1 MAKAK
6 KGKLTLE
13 DALVPVEEQPYEIP
27 ENWCWTKIN
36 SVANVYTGNS
46 INERVKTEKYEGQQS
61 GLLFIA
67 TKDVDFDNSIN
78 YETNVR
84 ITDPENFKKAPANTA
99 LLCIEG
105 GSAGRKIGFTNQEV
119 CFGNKLCAFSS
130 DKIEP
135 KYIYYFLQSNAF
147 IYQFNDKKHGLIGGV
162 SVKDLC
168 EIGIAL
174 PPLEEQKRIVEQI
187 ENLFSKLDEAKEKA
201 IDSLDETNLRK
212 TAILDYAFNGNLTKS
227 WRKQQN
233 VLNNSTLLSI
243 SEFSKTLSKKDQ
255 KYIEECQS
263 NCEEYLLEDGTVW
276 YKTIIGSVGVVTNG
290 STPSRKC
297 DSYWNGSI
305 PWVSSGEVRN
315 NIIIQT
321 NESITEEGY
330 NNSSVKLLPKGTVL
344 IAMIGEGKTRGQS
357 AVLDIEATTNQNI
370 AAIIINHGFVNSK
383 FLWYWLQKQY
393 KSNREKGAG
402 SGPQALNCQRVREL
416 EFVVPTIEEQNKI
429 VEIIDAMMEK
439 ENQVIDEIE
448 NVIDKI
454 DSIKKSMLAKAFR
467 GELGTN
473 IADEESS
480 IELLK
485 SIIEA

>member
-6 KGKLTLE
+6 KGKLTIE
-13 DALVPVEEQPYEIP
+13 DALVPVEEQPYEVP

-36 SVANVYTGNS
+36 SVASVYTGNS
-46 INERVKTEKYEGQQS
+46 INERIKAEKYEGQQS

-119 CFGNKLCAFSS
+119 CFGNKLCAFAS

-174 PPLEEQKRIVEQI
+174 PPLAEQKRIVEQI
-187 ENLFSKLDEAKEKA
+187 EKLFSKLDEAKDKVQQT
-201 IDSLDETNLRK
+201 IDSYDDRRASILHEAFNGELTKEWRKNNSIDICSWKNTTISGIAELVTKGASPRWQGVEYLDDDTQTLFVTSENVREGYLDLTKEKYLDNKINDIQKRSVLKKGDVLVNIVGASIGRSAIYNIDKLANTNQAVCLIRLNDIELNQYVCFYLNSPVALRYYSDNKSETARANLSLADINNLPINIPSK
-212 TAILDYAFNGNLTKS
+212 LEANEIMKVVDAILDKEK
-227 WRKQQN
+227 R
-233 VLNNSTLLSI
+233 
-243 SEFSKTLSKKDQ
+243 
-255 KYIEECQS
+255 
-263 NCEEYLLEDGTVW
+263 
-276 YKTIIGSVGVVTNG
+276 
-290 STPSRKC
+290 
-297 DSYWNGSI
+297 
-305 PWVSSGEVRN
+305 
-315 NIIIQT
+315 
-321 NESITEEGY
+321 
-330 NNSSVKLLPKGTVL
+330 
-344 IAMIGEGKTRGQS
+344 
-357 AVLDIEATTNQNI
+357 VLD
-370 AAIIINHGFVNSK
+370 S
-383 FLWYWLQKQY
+383 
-393 KSNREKGAG
+393 
-402 SGPQALNCQRVREL
+402 ALLTL
-416 EFVVPTIEEQNKI
+416 EQ
-429 VEIIDAMMEK
+429 IDLM
-439 ENQVIDEIE
+439 
-448 NVIDKI
+448 
-454 DSIKKSMLAKAFR
+454 KKSILAKAFR

-473 IADEESS
+473 IADEENA

-485 SIIEA
+485 SILA

>member
-6 KGKLTLE
+6 KGKLTIE

-46 INERVKTEKYEGQQS
+46 INERVKAEKYEGKQS

-119 CFGNKLCAFSS
+119 CFGNKLCAFAS

-187 ENLFSKLDEAKEKA
+187 ENLFTKLDECIEKVSNVSVASLGRRKSIINKA
-201 IDSLDETNLRK
+201 ISGELLNKKIDIVSLNDIVSTIKIGPFGSSLHKEDYVESEVPIINPKHINNQSILPDSKVT
-212 TAILDYAFNGNLTKS
+212 ISKS
-227 WRKQQN
+227 KA
-233 VLNNSTLLSI
+233 
-243 SEFSKTLSKKDQ
+243 
-255 KYIEECQS
+255 EELAS
-263 NCEEYLLEDGTVW
+263 YKLLEND
-276 YKTIIGSVGVVTNG
+276 IIMGRRGEMG
-290 STPSRKC
+290 RCAP
-297 DSYWNGSI
+297 
-305 PWVSSGEVRN
+305 VSDK
-315 NIIIQT
+315 
-321 NESITEEGY
+321 EEGY
-330 NNSSVKLLPKGTVL
+330 ICGTGSLIIRLKEGYRADMYSQILGSPNTVAYLEQNSVGSTMNNLNEKIVKKIP
-344 IAMIGEGKTRGQS
+344 
-357 AVLDIEATTNQNI
+357 
-370 AAIIINHGFVNSK
+370 
-383 FLWYWLQKQY
+383 
-393 KSNREKGAG
+393 
-402 SGPQALNCQRVREL
+402 
-416 EFVVPTIEEQNKI
+416 VPNLSLEEQNT
-429 VEIIDAMMEK
+429 MMGVLESLLQK
-439 ENQVIDEIE
+439 EDDVF
-448 NVIDKI
+448 DKI
-454 DSIKKSMLAKAFR
+454 DGIVNTISYVKKSILAKAFR

-485 SIIEA
+485 SIIEAKEN